1 MRTRLTPKEFAAVRR
16 RILYQG
22 TALIAPV
29 AIAISVYNGLWQPAV
44 GQDHLHEILINV
56 SQAVAITAV
65 IVGGSEVVL
74 RHWLNRHARWAVE
87 SGTPSEDDRMDLV
100 RIPVRSALTILS
112 VVIVFTIVAGAVSL
126 VAGNPVRSSLGIDA
140 DLLLTGFTYA
150 LIVYLQTERALRPL
164 YAMALTDSAVP
175 DRRFVGVRPRLYITW
190 LLGSVTPL
198 VFIIAIPL
206 RSTTGNQLPVLV
218 PAIYMAILGI
228 VLGLMTTLLAGKSV
242 SEPIAQVRVG
252 MLQVGAGDLESSV
265 EVTNPGDLG
274 QLQAGF
280 NAMVTG
286 LRQRREI
293 EDLFGRHVGTEVAR
307 QALTA
312 GIELGGEA
320 RTVTAFF
327 VDIVGSTGFAES
339 NPPAVVVARVNQMF
353 QAVFEVVSHA
363 GGWINK
369 FEGDGCLCVFGAPSQ
384 LSDHSGAGLHA
395 ARLLGARLDA
405 LDISVGIGV
414 ACGEVVAGNV
424 GSVERFEYT
433 VIGRPINEAARLTEA
448 AKLDPTHVLATLQTV
463 ERANEEEAAHW
474 NARDALELRGVV
486 DPVPVA
492 RPDIPT
498 R

>member
-22 TALIAPV
+22 AALIAPV
-29 AIAISVYNGLWQPAV
+29 AIAISIYNGLWQPAR
-44 GQDHLHEILINV
+44 GHDHLYEVLVNV
-56 SQAVAITAV
+56 AQAATITTV
-65 IVGGSEVVL
+65 IVVGAEFVL
-74 RHWLNRHARWAVE
+74 RFWLGRHARWAVE
-87 SGTPSEDDRMDLV
+87 GGKASEEDRMDLV
-100 RIPVRSALTILS
+100 RIPVRAALVILA
-112 VVIVFTIVAGAVSL
+112 VVIVFTVGLGVISLAV
-126 VAGNPVRSSLGIDA
+126 GYPIRSNLGVDA
-140 DLLLTGFTYA
+140 DLLLSGFTYA

-164 YAMALTDSAVP
+164 YALALTDSTVP

-206 RSTTGNQLPVLV
+206 RSNTGDQLPVLV

-228 VLGLMTTLLAGKSV
+228 VLGLMTTLLAGRSV

-307 QALTA
+307 HALTA
-312 GIELGGEA
+312 GIELGGET

-353 QAVFEVVSHA
+353 QAVFEVVSQA

-384 LSDHSGAGLHA
+384 LSDHSGAGLRA
-395 ARLLGARLDA
+395 ARLLGERLDT
-405 LDISVGIGV
+405 LGISIGIGV

-448 AKLDPTHVLATLQTV
+448 AKSDPTHVLATVQTV
-463 ERANEEEAAHW
+463 ERANPEEAAHW
-474 NARDALELRGVV
+474 HARDTLELRGVV
-486 DPVPVA
+486 GPVPVA
-492 RPDIPT
+492 RPDTPT